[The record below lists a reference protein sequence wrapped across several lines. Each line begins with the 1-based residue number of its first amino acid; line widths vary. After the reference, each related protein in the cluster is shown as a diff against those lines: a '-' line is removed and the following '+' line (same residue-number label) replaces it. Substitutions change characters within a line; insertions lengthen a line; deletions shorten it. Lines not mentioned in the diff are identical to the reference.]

1 MENRKIAVLIDGDNA
16 NVKSIEST
24 LSKIAQYGTIT
35 IKRVYGDWSKV
46 NLNIWKDYS
55 NKYSIKSVQAYSFVR
70 GKNSTDSAMIIDAMD
85 ILYSKQ
91 VNAFCIVSSDCDFTG
106 LVHRIKEEGLFT
118 IGFGKNCACASF
130 KDACDLFLIEQNI
143 QKVEIPFTDNQIDQ
157 TVSIDEDEIFKPDFS
172 PLPGLKVIGKL
183 DISKIK

>member
-1 MENRKIAVLIDGDNA
+1 MEKLKIAVLIDGDNA
-16 NVKSIEST
+16 SVKSIENT
-24 LSKIAQYGTIT
+24 LTKVAQYGTVT
-35 IKRVYGDWSKV
+35 IKRVYGDWSRL
-46 NLNIWKDYS
+46 NLNKWKDNA
-55 NKYSIKSVQAYSFVR
+55 NKHSIRSVQAYSFVK

-106 LVHRIKEEGLFT
+106 LVHRIKEDGLFT

-130 KDACDLFLIEQNI
+130 KDACDLFLIEH
-143 QKVEIPFTDNQIDQ
+143 KEMREEIPFNANQINELE
-157 TVSIDEDEIFKPDFS
+157 TVSDEGVFKTEFI
-172 PLPGLKVIGKL
+172 PLPGLKVIGKI